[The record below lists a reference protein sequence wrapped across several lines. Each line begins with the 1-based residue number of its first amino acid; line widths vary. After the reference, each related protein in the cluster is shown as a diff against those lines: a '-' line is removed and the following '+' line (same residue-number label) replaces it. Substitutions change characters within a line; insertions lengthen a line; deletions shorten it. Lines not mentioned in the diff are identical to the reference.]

1 MSSENS
7 ARFTETEKFEQ
18 QARQEWEE
26 NAQVREDFSS
36 FEAFRAYR
44 QAEAEG
50 RIPQQENEE

>member
-1 MSSENS
+1 MSSEKS

-26 NAQVREDFSS
+26 NAQVREEFSS

-50 RIPQQENEE
+50 RVTQREEQE